1 MRRFLILMMLACL
14 CNCTFAQSVVTGI
27 VRDTIGTA
35 LEGVIVRVNADK
47 ATLGFARTSE
57 NGTYKITL
65 KVRCQAANCHCRNHR
80 IRENQKRNQEC
91 LTRVQLQSKG
101 KDHRPKRGCCKSSS
115 HLPTRGYFVIQLS
128 LVYRKE

>member
-1 MRRFLILMMLACL
+1 MMLACL

-65 KVRCQAANCHCRNHR
+65 KSDAKQLIVTAEA
-80 IRENQKRNQEC
+80 IGYEKTKREIKNVSQEC
-91 LTRVQLQSKG
+91 NFNLKE
-101 KDHRPKRGCCKSSS
+101 KNHRPKRGCCKSSS

>member
-65 KVRCQAANCHCRNHR
+65 KSDAKQLIVTAEAIGYDR
-80 IRENQKRNQEC
+80 
-91 LTRVQLQSKG
+91 LLQSQISVQHFFLQPQKFL
-101 KDHRPKRGCCKSSS
+101 HP
-115 HLPTRGYFVIQLS
+115 
-128 LVYRKE
+128 

>member
-1 MRRFLILMMLACL
+1 MMLACL

-57 NGTYKITL
+57 KD
-65 KVRCQAANCHCRNHR
+65 V
-80 IRENQKRNQEC
+80 QK
-91 LTRVQLQSKG
+91 
-101 KDHRPKRGCCKSSS
+101 P
-115 HLPTRGYFVIQLS
+115 
-128 LVYRKE
+128 

>member
-47 ATLGFARTSE
+47 ATLGFASTSE

-65 KVRCQAANCHCRNHR
+65 KSDAKQLIVTA
-80 IRENQKRNQEC
+80 KPSD
-91 LTRVQLQSKG
+91 TRK
-101 KDHRPKRGCCKSSS
+101 PKEKSRMS
-115 HLPTRGYFVIQLS
+115 HKSATSI
-128 LVYRKE
+128 

>member
-1 MRRFLILMMLACL
+1 MMLACL

-27 VRDTIGTA
+27 VRDAIGTA

-65 KVRCQAANCHCRNHR
+65 KSDAKQLIVTAEA
-80 IRENQKRNQEC
+80 IGYEKTKKRNQEC

>member
-1 MRRFLILMMLACL
+1 MMLACL

-65 KVRCQAANCHCRNHR
+65 KSDA
-80 IRENQKRNQEC
+80 K
-91 LTRVQLQSKG
+91 QLIV
-101 KDHRPKRGCCKSSS
+101 
-115 HLPTRGYFVIQLS
+115 TA
-128 LVYRKE
+128 

>member
-27 VRDTIGTA
+27 VGDTIGTA

-57 NGTYKITL
+57 NGTYTQHIQYFRRL
-65 KVRCQAANCHCRNHR
+65 C
-80 IRENQKRNQEC
+80 
-91 LTRVQLQSKG
+91 
-101 KDHRPKRGCCKSSS
+101 
-115 HLPTRGYFVIQLS
+115 GYTA
-128 LVYRKE
+128 

>member
-65 KVRCQAANCHCRNHR
+65 KSDTKQLIVTAEA
-80 IRENQKRNQEC
+80 IGYQKRNQEC

-115 HLPTRGYFVIQLS
+115 HLPTRGHFVIQLS

>member
-35 LEGVIVRVNADK
+35 LEGVIVRVNANK
-47 ATLGFARTSE
+47 ATLGFASTSE

-65 KVRCQAANCHCRNHR
+65 KSDAKQLIVTAEA
-80 IRENQKRNQEC
+80 IGYEKTKREIKNVSQEC
-91 LTRVQLQSKG
+91 NFNLKEKTTDLKEVVVKAPAIYQ
-101 KDHRPKRGCCKSSS
+101 RG
-115 HLPTRGYFVIQLS
+115 GYFVIQLS

>member
-1 MRRFLILMMLACL
+1 MMLACL

-65 KVRCQAANCHCRNHR
+65 KSDA
-80 IRENQKRNQEC
+80 K
-91 LTRVQLQSKG
+91 QLIVTAEAIGYEKT
-101 KDHRPKRGCCKSSS
+101 KRGCCKSSS

>member
-47 ATLGFARTSE
+47 ATLGFART
-57 NGTYKITL
+57 
-65 KVRCQAANCHCRNHR
+65 
-80 IRENQKRNQEC
+80 
-91 LTRVQLQSKG
+91 
-101 KDHRPKRGCCKSSS
+101 
-115 HLPTRGYFVIQLS
+115 
-128 LVYRKE
+128 